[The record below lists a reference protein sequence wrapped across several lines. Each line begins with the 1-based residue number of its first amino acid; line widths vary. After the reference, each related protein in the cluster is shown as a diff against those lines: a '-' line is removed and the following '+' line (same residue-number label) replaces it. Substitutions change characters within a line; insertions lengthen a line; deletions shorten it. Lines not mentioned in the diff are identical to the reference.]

1 MPHDTLILTIP
12 ESNTVGLL
20 YFIYMREAPILQLVI
35 VFLSLKT
42 QKKYNDSRFEYFIS
56 SSLEQELE
64 VQVV

>member
-12 ESNTVGLL
+12 ESNTVL
-20 YFIYMREAPILQLVI
+20 YFIYMKEAPILQLVI
-35 VFLSLKT
+35 VFLSIKT

>member
-12 ESNTVGLL
+12 ESNPVGLL